1 MAIAAPLSA
10 SAAPRVLTMN
20 QNIENA
26 TIAVTQRI
34 NQSRSVRGESKV
46 KKSIL
51 CAAIAAA
58 SITGFA
64 NVALAADDSAL
75 TWNGITLSGI
85 VDAGIAYQTHGT
97 PLSQDFYTGLG
108 YLVSKNSNKSVTS
121 FAPNGLSQSKIVVTG
136 KEELVEGLNG
146 IFNFEMGFNQ
156 QSGKLADA
164 CGSLVHNN
172 GVDIHN
178 QTTGN
183 DGARCGQFFNGPANI
198 GLQSKELGQLT
209 AGRNNTLLTD
219 AIGKYDPMGGSYAFS
234 VIGFSGATAGGG
246 DTENTRL
253 DNSIKYTF
261 KQDMFHAGL
270 LYQFGKID
278 SSPGEAWQGDIG
290 IDYQGFSID
299 GLFAHKKDAIAAGS
313 LSAAQI
319 AAGAPLNS
327 LAATISDNTAYTLAA
342 SYTWDQWKFSGG
354 YEHIKYENPSL
365 AITSPFSGLGG
376 YYFSVINN
384 NAFANDKV
392 LQVSWIGA
400 KYSFSK
406 DWDITGAWYHYDQNS
421 FKGNG
426 CSDTSASSCS
436 GSLDAYSLMTDYRFS
451 KRFDVYAGAMWSKV
465 SDGLASGFL
474 HTSTVDPMIGARF
487 KF

>member
-1 MAIAAPLSA
+1 MNTRSQF
-10 SAAPRVLTMN
+10 SNSPRRAML
-20 QNIENA
+20 
-26 TIAVTQRI
+26 
-34 NQSRSVRGESKV
+34 
-46 KKSIL
+46 
-51 CAAIAAA
+51 AAA
-58 SITGFA
+58 VVAGFA
-64 NVALAADDSAL
+64 TLGASRIAHADDAL

-108 YLVSKNSNKSVTS
+108 YLVQKNSNKSITS
-121 FAPNGLSQSKIVVTG
+121 FAPNGLSQSKFVVTG
-136 KEELVEGLNG
+136 KEQLVEGLNG
-146 IFNFEMGFNQ
+146 VFNLEMGFNP
-156 QSGKLADA
+156 QSGKLSDA
-164 CGSLVHNN
+164 CQSLVHNN

-178 QTTGN
+178 QTTAS

-198 GLQSKELGQLT
+198 GLQTTEYGQLL

-253 DNSIKYTF
+253 DNSLKWTYKY
-261 KQDMFHAGL
+261 DMWHAGL

-278 SSPGEAWQGDIG
+278 SSPGEAWQGDVG
-290 IDYQGFSID
+290 FDYQGFSVD
-299 GLFAHKKDAIAAGS
+299 GLFAHKKDAIAASS
-313 LSAAQI
+313 LSASQI
-319 AAGAPLNS
+319 TNGAPANS
-327 LAATISDNTAYTLAA
+327 LAATISDNTAYTLALA
-342 SYTWDQWKFSGG
+342 YTWDQWKFSGG
-354 YEHIKYENPSL
+354 YEHIRYENPSL
-365 AITSPFSGLGG
+365 PITNPFSGLGG

-384 NAFANDKV
+384 NAYGAKDKV

-400 KYSFSK
+400 KYMISK

-436 GSLDAYSLMTDYRFS
+436 GTLNAYSLMTDYRFS

-465 SDGLASGFL
+465 NDGLAAGFL

>member
-1 MAIAAPLSA
+1 MNTHSSFSSL
-10 SAAPRVLTMN
+10 PRRTVL
-20 QNIENA
+20 
-26 TIAVTQRI
+26 
-34 NQSRSVRGESKV
+34 
-46 KKSIL
+46 
-51 CAAIAAA
+51 AAA
-58 SITGFA
+58 
-64 NVALAADDSAL
+64 VLASGAMSTARADDSL

-108 YLVSKNSNKSVTS
+108 YLISKNSNKSITS
-121 FAPNGLSQSKIVVTG
+121 FAPNGLSQSKLVITG
-136 KEELVEGLNG
+136 KEALTDDLNG
-146 IFNFEMGFNQ
+146 IFNFEMGFNP

-164 CGSLVHNN
+164 CASLVHNN

-198 GLQSKELGQLT
+198 GLQSKQWGQLT

-246 DTENTRL
+246 NTENTRL
-253 DNSIKYTF
+253 DDSLKYTY
-261 KQDMFHAGL
+261 KYDMFHVGL
-270 LYQFGKID
+270 LYQFGKTD
-278 SSPGEAWQGDIG
+278 SSPGEAWQGDLG
-290 IDYQGFSID
+290 FDYNGFAVD
-299 GLFAHKKDAIAAGS
+299 GLFSHKKDAIAASS
-313 LSAAQI
+313 LSAAQL
-319 AAGAPLNS
+319 AAGAPHDS

-342 SYTWDQWKFSGG
+342 SYTWDAWKFSGG

-365 AITSPFSGLGG
+365 PITNPFSGLGG
-376 YYFSVINN
+376 YYMSVINN
-384 NAFANDKV
+384 NAFAHDKV

-400 KYSFSK
+400 KYSISK
-406 DWDITGAWYHYDQNS
+406 DWDITGAWYHYNQNS

-436 GSLDAYSLMTDYRFS
+436 GTLNAYSLMTDYRLS

-465 SDGLASGFL
+465 NDGLASGFL
-474 HTSTVDPMIGARF
+474 HTSTVDPMVGARF

>member
-1 MAIAAPLSA
+1 MRTCSAISN
-10 SAAPRVLTMN
+10 S
-20 QNIENA
+20 
-26 TIAVTQRI
+26 
-34 NQSRSVRGESKV
+34 SRRALV
-46 KKSIL
+46 
-51 CAAIAAA
+51 AAIVVAAA
-58 SITGFA
+58 ATFGA
-64 NVALAADDSAL
+64 TRAAHADDAL
-75 TWNGITLSGI
+75 TWNGITLSGV

-108 YLVSKNSNKSVTS
+108 YLISKNSNKSITS
-121 FAPNGLSQSKIVVTG
+121 FAPNGLSQSKIVITG
-136 KEELVEGLNG
+136 KEPITDDLFGV
-146 IFNFEMGFNQ
+146 FNLEMGFNP

-164 CGSLVHNN
+164 CASLVHNN

-183 DGARCGQFFNGPANI
+183 DGARCGQWFNGPANI
-198 GLQSKELGQLT
+198 GLSSKQWGTLT

-246 DTENTRL
+246 NTENTRL
-253 DNSIKYTF
+253 DDSLKYTY
-261 KQDMFHAGL
+261 KYEMFHAGL
-270 LYQFGKID
+270 LYQFGKTD
-278 SSPGEAWQGDIG
+278 SSPGEAWQGDFG
-290 IDYQGFSID
+290 FDYKGFSID
-299 GLFAHKKDAIAAGS
+299 GLFSHKKDAIAAGS
-313 LSAAQI
+313 LSAAQLTS
-319 AAGAPLNS
+319 GLPHDS

-342 SYTWDQWKFSGG
+342 SYAWDQWKFSGG

-365 AITSPFSGLGG
+365 PITNPFSGLGG

-384 NAFANDKV
+384 NAFAHDKV

-400 KYSFSK
+400 KYMISK
-406 DWDITGAWYHYDQNS
+406 EWDITGAWYHYNQNS

-426 CSDTSASSCS
+426 CSDTTFSSCS
-436 GSLDAYSLMTDYRFS
+436 GTLNAYSLMTDYRLS

-465 SDGLASGFL
+465 NDGLASGFL